1 MQETERLLELVDR
14 KRQILAQLCQQ
25 GLKQLEL
32 VDRNELGELINVL
45 SVKQQLIA
53 ALAQT
58 QRELDPFRGQRPED
72 RQWRNPADRSRCAKL
87 LEDCETL
94 LAETIRQERQSES
107 LLRARRDETAERLAD
122 ANQARQ
128 ARHAYVSPDSH
139 GPRQLDL
146 ASEN

>member
-1 MQETERLLELVDR
+1 MQDTERLLELVDR

-25 GLKQLEL
+25 GLKQLQL

-45 SVKQQLIA
+45 AVKQQLIA

-58 QRELDPFRGQRPED
+58 QRALDPFRGQRPED
-72 RQWRNPADRSRCAKL
+72 RHWRTPDQRTRCSKL

-94 LAETIRQERQSES
+94 LAETIRQERESES
-107 LLRARRDETAERLAD
+107 LLRKRRDEAADRLSD
-122 ANQARQ
+122 ASHSRQARQ
-128 ARHAYVSPDSH
+128 AYVSQDSLS
-139 GPRQLDL
+139 PRQLDL